1 MLALVAGPAWAPAAC
16 RRLAAA
22 LAPAV
27 PGLHA
32 LEARRVVLVDAAAPL
47 SADDAARLGALV
59 GESGPLGAIPA
70 AAAWFGPR
78 PGTRSPWSSKATE
91 IAHACGF
98 SSVRRLESARAVW
111 AVGADGAPL
120 PVPAA
125 AWAPTFD
132 RMTEAAYPAIA
143 SLAALFSA
151 GAPRPVGVVALGADG
166 PAALAAADAAL
177 GLALSAAERDY
188 LAAAYA
194 ALGRSPTDVELM
206 MFAQANSEH
215 CRHKIFN
222 ATWTVDGAPRPD
234 SLFARIRSTHAAHP
248 NGVLSAY
255 ADNAAVLAGPVAQ
268 RLRPRPADGVYVAI
282 PEPTHLLMKVETHN
296 HPTGISPD
304 PGAATGAGGELRD
317 EGATGRG
324 SKPRAGLTGF
334 MVSDLHLPGDAQ
346 PWEAP
351 VGTSPRMATAL
362 EIMIDGPLGA
372 AAYNNEFGRPA
383 LAGFFRTLT
392 VADRGVDGGPEWRGF
407 HKPVMLAGGYGHIRD
422 GLVQKGRLSPGDL
435 LVVLGGPA
443 LLIGL
448 GGGAAS
454 SVATGTSAEALDFA
468 SVQRANADVQRRC
481 QEVIDACAALGPDS
495 PIVSVHDVG
504 AGGLS
509 NALPELVHE
518 SGLGADIDLRAIPT
532 DDPSLSPLELWCN
545 EAQERYVLALHPAGE
560 ARFAALCARERAPYA
575 VVGVA
580 TAAPHLRVRDG
591 AAPPPIDVPLDLIL
605 GRPPRM
611 HRVANRHPAPAP
623 ALDTA
628 GLPLA
633 ALVDRVLRV
642 PAVGSKEF
650 LLTIGDRS
658 VTGTVARDPLVG
670 PWQVPVADVAVTT
683 TDHTGFAGEAMALG
697 ERPAVALRSS
707 PASARLALA
716 EALLNLSAAD
726 VGALSRVVLSANWM
740 AAAGHPGED
749 ARLVDAV
756 DALAAACVALGINI
770 PVGKDSLSMR
780 AAWDR
785 PAGRVQ
791 VTAPLTV
798 VVSAFGLVH
807 DARRTRTPV
816 LGGPDGRLLW
826 VDLSFFAGRLGGS
839 ALAQALGQVG
849 GAPAD
854 LDDPARLGAL
864 WSVLQ
869 DLGARGLVRAQH
881 DISDGGL
888 FVAALE
894 MALAGRQALT
904 LTLPPGR
911 DPLALLFAEEPGL
924 LLEVADADAA
934 AVEAALGAAGLG
946 PGLHWVG
953 RPAAAGDSL
962 AITQDG
968 VLLFAA
974 SLGALHRTWAATSH
988 AIARLRDDP
997 ACVDEAYDAL
1007 LDREDPGLVY
1017 RPVPGLTDDPRGPA
1031 LHLRQP
1037 RVAILREQGVNGQ
1050 VEMAAAFTEAG
1061 FTAVDVHMSDL
1072 RAGASLDGFVGL
1084 ALCGGFSY
1092 GDVLGAGTGWARSI
1106 LYDARLRDVFAGYFA
1121 RPETFTLGVCNGCQ
1135 ALSQLAGLVPGADGW
1150 PTFGPNRS
1158 GRFEARVSL
1167 LEILPSP
1174 SIFFAGMDGAILPV
1188 AVSHGEGRAHPPA
1201 SGPSAPVAARFVDG
1215 RGAVATAYPRNP
1227 NGSPGGA
1234 TAFTSTDGRAT
1245 LLMPHPERV
1254 FRSVTWSWRP
1264 PGLPELSPW
1273 ARFFRNARAWVG

>member
-1 MLALVAGPAWAPAAC
+1 MVDAPAP
-16 RRLAAA
+16 L
-22 LAPAV
+22 
-27 PGLHA
+27 
-32 LEARRVVLVDAAAPL
+32 DAAGR
-47 SADDAARLGALV
+47 ARLGALV
-59 GESGPLGAIPA
+59 GESGPMAEIPA

-91 IAHACGF
+91 IARACGF
-98 SSVRRLESARAVW
+98 TGLHRLESARAVW

-120 PVPAA
+120 ALPAA
-125 AWAPTFD
+125 AWATTLD
-132 RMTEAAYPAIA
+132 RMTEAAYPGPDA
-143 SLAALFSA
+143 LAALFSA
-151 GAPRPVGVVALGADG
+151 GPPRPVRSVPLGDDG

-177 GLALSAAERDY
+177 GLALSADERAY
-188 LAAAYA
+188 LAASYA

-222 ATWTVDGAPRPD
+222 ATWEVDGAPRPD

-255 ADNAAVLAGPVAQ
+255 ADNAAVLAGPVAA
-268 RLRPRPADGVYVAI
+268 RLRPRPGDGRYVAV

-334 MVSDLHLPGDAQ
+334 MVSDLHLPGDAL

-362 EIMIDGPLGA
+362 EIMVDGPLGA

-392 VADRGVDGGPEWRGF
+392 VAAPGAGGAPEWRGF

-422 GLVQKGRLSPGDL
+422 GLVQKGKISPGDR

-454 SVATGTSAEALDFA
+454 SVATGTSAAELDFA

-481 QEVIDACAALGPDS
+481 QEVIDACAALGDAS
-495 PIVSVHDVG
+495 PIVSIHDVG

-518 SGLGADIDLRAIPT
+518 CGLGADIDLRAIPT

-545 EAQERYVLALHPAGE
+545 EAQERYVLALKPDGE
-560 ARFAALCARERAPYA
+560 APFAALCARERAPFA

-591 AAPPPIDVPLDLIL
+591 DAPPPIDVPMGLIL

-611 HRVANRHPAPAP
+611 HRTATRAPAP
-623 ALDTA
+623 AAALDTGGA
-628 GLPLA
+628 SLA
-633 ALVDRVLRV
+633 DCIGRVLRL

-670 PWQVPVADVAVTT
+670 RWQVPVADVAVTT
-683 TDHTGFAGEAMALG
+683 TDHTGFSGEAMAVG
-697 ERPAVALRSS
+697 ERPAVALRDA
-707 PASARLALA
+707 PASARVALA

-726 VGALSRVVLSANWM
+726 IGPLSRVVLSANWM

-756 DALAAACVALGINI
+756 DALAAACVALGVNI

-780 AAWDR
+780 AAWDGPSGPVR
-785 PAGRVQ
+785 

-798 VVSAFGLVH
+798 VVTAFGLVA

-816 LGGPDGRLLW
+816 LAGADTRLLW
-826 VDLSFFAGRLGGS
+826 VDLGRFAGRLGGS
-839 ALAQALGQVG
+839 CLAQAFGQVG
-849 GAPAD
+849 GAPPD
-854 LDDPARLGAL
+854 LEDPAGLAALWGAVQALGAA
-864 WSVLQ
+864 
-869 DLGARGLVRAQH
+869 GRLVAQH

-894 MALAGRQALT
+894 MAFAGRQGLALD
-904 LTLPPGR
+904 LPAGA
-911 DPLALLFAEEPGL
+911 DPLRLLFAEEPGL
-924 LLEVADADAA
+924 LLAVAPADAA
-934 AVEAALGAAGLG
+934 EVEGTLRAAGLG
-946 PGLHWVG
+946 PCLAWVG
-953 RPAAAGDSL
+953 GAAPGADSV
-962 AITQDG
+962 AITQG
-968 VLLFAA
+968 GQLRFAD

-997 ACVDEAYDAL
+997 ACADEAWDAL

-1017 RPVPGLTDDPRGPA
+1017 RPVPGLTDDPRAPA
-1031 LHLRQP
+1031 LHLRRP

-1061 FTAVDVHMSDL
+1061 FDAVDVHMTDL
-1072 RAGASLDGFVGL
+1072 RAGAGLGDFVGM

-1106 LYDARLRDVFAGYFA
+1106 LYDARLHDTFAAFFA
-1121 RPETFTLGVCNGCQ
+1121 RPGTFTLGVCNGCQ
-1135 ALSQLAGLVPGADGW
+1135 ALSQLAGLVPGAEGW
-1150 PTFGPNRS
+1150 PRFGPNRS

-1167 LEILPSP
+1167 VEILPSP
-1174 SIFFAGMDGAILPV
+1174 SIFFAGMAGAVLPV
-1188 AVSHGEGRAHPPA
+1188 AVSHGEGRATFADGGPP
-1201 SGPSAPVAARFVDG
+1201 APVAARFVDG
-1215 RGAVATAYPRNP
+1215 RGRVAATHPANP

-1234 TAFTSTDGRAT
+1234 TAFTSADGRAT

-1264 PGLPELSPW
+1264 EGLAEMSPW